1 VSIPGVTP
9 RVRRDGS
16 TSYEAQ
22 VRRLRVNGRAVSPIS
37 RTFPTEAQA
46 VLRAALTARAG
57 GAQRAPQ
64 LRLDVSGR
72 PLSPNMV
79 SNAFEA
85 LVRVFVA
92 SPEGRA
98 VHAEPIT
105 LHGTRHSFVINHL
118 AAGTPMATVSKQTGN
133 APVALA
139 VSVCG
144 HLLDDH
150 AADALPVLSPDVAA

>member
-1 VSIPGVTP
+1 MSIPGVTP

-22 VRRLRVNGRAVSPIS
+22 LRRPKVHGKAVSPVS
-37 RTFPTEAQA
+37 RTFPTQAQA
-46 VLRAALTARAG
+46 VLRAVLTARA
-57 GAQRAPQ
+57 AAALRAPQ

-150 AADALPVLSPDVAA
+150 AADAPPVLSPDVAA

>member
-1 VSIPGVTP
+1 MSIPGVTP

-150 AADALPVLSPDVAA
+150 AADAPPVLSPDVAA